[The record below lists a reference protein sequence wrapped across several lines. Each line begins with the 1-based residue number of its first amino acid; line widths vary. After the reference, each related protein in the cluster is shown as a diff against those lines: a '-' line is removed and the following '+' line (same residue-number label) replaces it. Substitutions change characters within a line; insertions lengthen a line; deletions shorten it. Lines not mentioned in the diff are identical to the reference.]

1 MKHENEIV
9 KLFQVLTT
17 TYMAVVAAV
26 VAQIVARHVYVMY
39 IVMYIGAVL
48 TTIKIWKDYQK
59 SK

>member
-1 MKHENEIV
+1 MKHEI
-9 KLFQVLTT
+9 KLFQVFLTT

-26 VAQIVARHVYVMY
+26 VAEIVARHVYVMY